1 MVENERQPKK
11 YLKDL
16 RQEKGWN
23 KSCLLD
29 RNKSLELSFLIAAL
43 LMDYNFTSVEVL
55 SGQMVEVFWY
65 IDHLYKEHMEN
76 EWFGLLFFM
85 CESV

>member
-1 MVENERQPKK
+1 
-11 YLKDL
+11 
-16 RQEKGWN
+16 
-23 KSCLLD
+23 
-29 RNKSLELSFLIAAL
+29 
-43 LMDYNFTSVEVL
+43 MDYNFTSVEVL